1 MAKKKDVV
9 LAARP
14 REGVGK
20 EAVKKLRA
28 EGLLP
33 GVIYGSDLEARV
45 LTVQKQ
51 ELIRALHAH
60 GAHPLVTVKLD
71 GQDYLALV
79 KEVQVDPVHQNALHV
94 DFLRAQEA
102 RPVH

>member
-60 GAHPLVTVKLD
+60 GAHPLVTVELD
-71 GQDYLALV
+71 GQDYLAL
-79 KEVQVDPVHQNALHV
+79 EGGPG
-94 DFLRAQEA
+94 
-102 RPVH
+102 RPRPPGGPPRRLPACPGG